1 MTKHIVC
8 YSGGHSSAIVAV
20 EVVRKFGK
28 ENVILL
34 NHDIHPDAEG
44 ADIKRFKTEVADY
57 LGITIT
63 YANHVN
69 WDTKDQFQVVVDA
82 RAFKVGNGTALCT
95 NRLKTAPFEK
105 YLKENFSD
113 KNCVIYYG
121 FDANEGVRIQRRIGH
136 LGGMGY
142 KTDYPLALWKDRT
155 IYKTDEISIERP
167 NVYELFKHGNCF
179 TGDTEFLTKQGSV
192 SLVSSV
198 GKEVEVITRNGWAN
212 AEVQH
217 FGTQKIVKVV
227 VTNGGRTK
235 VIKTT
240 EGHRWITPKHN
251 HKSFGFLEKTTVQL
265 VAGDK
270 LPISYKVSESEPS
283 RAGVQHG
290 FVFGDGSL
298 YRTSSFGEGRFKG
311 RAYVAVGKEDILPY
325 FDSTPTPNQN
335 INGLPAEWKIL
346 PDLSESEEY
355 LMGFIVGLVASDGSV
370 SKSGVSISNKDF
382 DNLQGINKI
391 LNKLGIV
398 SWVGNMKV
406 RDTNYKLGATIGQVV
421 IPRICFKSEWLVRS
435 FHKERLGNKFTEPKC
450 WTVQSVEVTE
460 DYEDVY
466 CAVVQGDL
474 KEFTLEGN
482 VLTGN
487 CTGCLKAG
495 KQHWYIVYL
504 HRKEVWERAKMS
516 EDVIG
521 YTIMKNQSL
530 DELEDHFKEMEALG
544 ITTTEHEN
552 AMTFFA
558 RVRKVFKALEADEED
573 VLPCECTES

>member
-69 WDTKDQFQVVVDA
+69 WDTKDQFQVVMDA

-105 YLKENFSD
+105 YLKENFSNKD
-113 KNCVIYYG
+113 CVIYYG

-155 IYKTDEISIERP
+155 IYKSDEIGIERP
-167 NVYELFKHGNCF
+167 NVYELFKH
-179 TGDTEFLTKQGSV
+179 
-192 SLVSSV
+192 
-198 GKEVEVITRNGWAN
+198 
-212 AEVQH
+212 
-217 FGTQKIVKVV
+217 
-227 VTNGGRTK
+227 
-235 VIKTT
+235 
-240 EGHRWITPKHN
+240 
-251 HKSFGFLEKTTVQL
+251 
-265 VAGDK
+265 
-270 LPISYKVSESEPS
+270 
-283 RAGVQHG
+283 
-290 FVFGDGSL
+290 
-298 YRTSSFGEGRFKG
+298 
-311 RAYVAVGKEDILPY
+311 
-325 FDSTPTPNQN
+325 
-335 INGLPAEWKIL
+335 
-346 PDLSESEEY
+346 
-355 LMGFIVGLVASDGSV
+355 
-370 SKSGVSISNKDF
+370 
-382 DNLQGINKI
+382 
-391 LNKLGIV
+391 
-398 SWVGNMKV
+398 
-406 RDTNYKLGATIGQVV
+406 
-421 IPRICFKSEWLVRS
+421 
-435 FHKERLGNKFTEPKC
+435 
-450 WTVQSVEVTE
+450 
-460 DYEDVY
+460 
-466 CAVVQGDL
+466 
-474 KEFTLEGN
+474 
-482 VLTGN
+482 GN